1 MICRPKN
8 SSIADFRVVQTN
20 SAHDGAESG
29 K

>member
-1 MICRPKN
+1 MVCRPKN

-20 SAHDGAESG
+20 SAHDWAASG